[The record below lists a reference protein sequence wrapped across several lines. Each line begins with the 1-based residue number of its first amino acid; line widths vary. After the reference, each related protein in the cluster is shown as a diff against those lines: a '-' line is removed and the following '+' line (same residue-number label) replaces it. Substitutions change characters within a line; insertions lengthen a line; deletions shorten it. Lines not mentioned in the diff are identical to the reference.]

1 MPTGNAKPSD
11 RQYDPQKMP
20 IWTNMKADLD
30 NWEKLA
36 SFYLDRQ
43 SKNSSWTLIRDD
55 AARTAKMNAG
65 WSAEMIQADQSLCW
79 ELLWQTFFQYKKTVL
94 IEHLKYEKNPAHPQW
109 ATQAWKSLY
118 AEYAGNEA
126 VEVLQ
131 LTTKLNMAKYF
142 TGEFDDWIDNI
153 INIQE
158 KLKALKQGVNESQ
171 LVSDVLTHMQH
182 YLQTSHDSNWANF
195 PGNFRQNHLREVH
208 RLFHRSQQFPGIS
221 IRFHSL

>member
-1 MPTGNAKPSD
+1 MPTGSSKPSD

-55 AARTAKMNAG
+55 AARTAKMNGA
-65 WSAEMIQADQSLCW
+65 WTPAMIQEDQSLCW

-109 ATQAWKSLY
+109 TSR
-118 AEYAGNEA
+118 
-126 VEVLQ
+126 
-131 LTTKLNMAKYF
+131 
-142 TGEFDDWIDNI
+142 I
-153 INIQE
+153 
-158 KLKALKQGVNESQ
+158 KAL
-171 LVSDVLTHMQH
+171 L
-182 YLQTSHDSNWANF
+182 
-195 PGNFRQNHLREVH
+195 FRL
-208 RLFHRSQQFPGIS
+208 
-221 IRFHSL
+221 